1 MFNDIV
7 LQIKNISTG
16 KSDIQKFGYTIATIL
31 FIVAGFL
38 FFEGK
43 ESYQYLIMISSVFF
57 CFGLIIPII
66 LKPLYII
73 WMAFAVIL
81 GWFMTRLILMILF
94 YFILTPIGL
103 LGKLFGK
110 NFLENN
116 FNSSANSYWYL
127 RDSKSEINQDY
138 EKQF

>member
-1 MFNDIV
+1 MFNNIV

-31 FIVAGFL
+31 LIAAGFL

-66 LKPLYII
+66 LK
-73 WMAFAVIL
+73 
-81 GWFMTRLILMILF
+81 
-94 YFILTPIGL
+94 
-103 LGKLFGK
+103 
-110 NFLENN
+110 
-116 FNSSANSYWYL
+116 
-127 RDSKSEINQDY
+127 
-138 EKQF
+138 

>member
-1 MFNDIV
+1 MFNNIV

-31 FIVAGFL
+31 LIVAGFL
-38 FFEGK
+38 VFKEK
-43 ESYQYLIMISSVFF
+43 ESHQYLIIISSVFF

-81 GWFMTRLILMILF
+81 GWFMTRLILIILF